1 MCIAGVVKNLNFKVV
16 NLMSRTNKTRHIEGH
31 ETCKCKC
38 EFGASVCNNKQHWN
52 NDKYKRKYKELI
64 DKGVCDKGSIW
75 NPIKSECERDKS
87 CDVGEY
93 LDNENCKCWKKIVD
107 KLIEQCTET
116 TEEVKIA
123 NIALGADENKHKC
136 SSCTLY
142 IVFFAI
148 IFTFSVGIANYFVY
162 SHWYFKKGCYSC

>member
-38 EFGASVCNNKQHWN
+38 EFGASVCNNEQHWN
-52 NDKYKRKYKELI
+52 NDKYKCKCKELI

-87 CDVGEY
+87 YDVGEY
-93 LDNENCKCWKKIVD
+93 LDNENCKCWKKL
-107 KLIEQCTET
+107 LI
-116 TEEVKIA
+116 
-123 NIALGADENKHKC
+123 N
-136 SSCTLY
+136 
-142 IVFFAI
+142 
-148 IFTFSVGIANYFVY
+148 
-162 SHWYFKKGCYSC
+162 